1 MLKKL
6 RYKWRTRKYPYA
18 KKIDLRAGYYEMIMC
33 SKDEVLYQLNAHSY
47 QKDLLKLLFYEKE
60 LKNYQELLLQ
70 TSMKYEFLGRMT
82 YVMEGRGNR
91 KPEYDEYTHYLVE
104 GFQESVCEVQGHLES
119 LTGETVSYDKAK
131 QVFGKFLFVM
141 SSIIPCMALQG
152 ERIYADHY
160 RTIIEYA
167 IEHDELGLKDSD
179 NMWSV
184 FPLKKSRVRF
194 PYERTFG
201 HLPEELR
208 KKLEKSNSEYGN
220 ILDF

>member
-33 SKDEVLYQLNAHSY
+33 SKDEVLYQLNTHSY
-47 QKDLLKLLFYEKE
+47 QKDLLKLLFYGKE

-70 TSMKYEFLGRMT
+70 TSMKYEFLGRLT
-82 YVMEGRGNR
+82 YVLEGRGNM

-167 IEHDELGLKDSD
+167 IEHDELGIKDAD

-194 PYERTFG
+194 PYERAFG

-208 KKLEKSNSEYGN
+208 KKLEKANSEYGN

>member
-1 MLKKL
+1 MLKIL

-18 KKIDLRAGYYEMIMC
+18 KKVDLRAGYYEMIMS
-33 SKDEVLYQLNAHSY
+33 SKDEVLYQLNVHCY
-47 QKDLLKLLFYEKE
+47 QKDLLKLLFYGKE

-70 TSMKYEFLGRMT
+70 TSMKYEFLGRLT
-82 YVMEGRGNR
+82 YVMEGRGNE
-91 KPEYDEYTHYLVE
+91 KPKYDEYTHYLVE
-104 GFQESVCEVQGHLES
+104 SFQESVCEVQGHLES

-131 QVFGKFLFVM
+131 KVFGKFLFVM

-152 ERIYADHY
+152 ERIYTDQY

-167 IEHDELGLKDSD
+167 IEHDEPGMKGMD

-194 PYERTFG
+194 PYERAFG